1 MIHRIATI
9 LKDRIA
15 AFTYVDK
22 IGGMVRVA
30 RQQREGREIVIPVAG
45 DVDEAYACDP
55 ATIRDM
61 VPDDRYGCMVYFE
74 DRGTTRITERT
85 RGTSYRASLRLV
97 CWVNTLKFGSDP
109 TTADRILEQ
118 FTNDLNVGQ
127 PYNTDTLI
135 GLKHSVEG
143 FPQRGASIFSQYT
156 YPEAERQYLL
166 WPFDAFAL
174 DITATYRIKPGCEE
188 APVPDDD
195 ACWTPPVTRKRRNP
209 SEFTCDEL
217 TDPVTG
223 LTAAQLGPECLDCEG
238 GGPCP
243 PTTVNGTESD
253 TPTILVQQGGVNV
266 GTLNPATGIHTVP
279 ECDPCDPLTSDIAGV
294 QIINEADPCGV
305 DVALTCADTVDAV
318 WVEVAVEAQ
327 KVGLYTASAQVN
339 GRTSYENAPNHV
351 IEWTGTQYQLRDIFT
366 GPDWVTTNAP
376 ATPWAGTWV
385 NVSDGNPIDGSV
397 AQGTIGD
404 ICRTPCNPLDYE
416 VYNTE
421 ATLLIDGSQV
431 DPCGALVQLVVQDAS
446 VRLRDTAANLLST
459 TAVPATKTVD
469 ITAPDASWTLKDTA
483 GNTLDSGAI
492 ASGGAEDIVA
502 PDAKVQLLD
511 SAGNNI
517 GSANS
522 YLSGSSN
529 NPTAPDGTFRTTDG
543 LTTIAAVKSNGTAD
557 APQTRVPYK
566 DAANADQLTTAA
578 DTEFASGTLRPA
590 GFIPRITIYESDGVT
605 VQGYADIG
613 SPFYTVDAC
622 PPSSPAFTKFI
633 WQAGDADTYLWT
645 VTADEAGTYGT
656 YTPTGTNG
664 TLTYSKNGGGYAA
677 LSGAITLAV
686 SDTITV
692 RRTTTTNAGSVKW
705 EA

>member
-22 IGGMVRVA
+22 IGGLVRVA
-30 RQQREGREIVIPVAG
+30 RQQRAGAEIVIPVAG

-174 DITATYRIKPGCEE
+174 DIIATYRIKPGCEE

-223 LTAAQLGPECLDCEG
+223 LTAEQLGPDCLDCEG
-238 GGPCP
+238 GGPIPPTVVNGTEITGQTVTVTQDGNPVGTVNPATGAVVVPPCDPCP

-253 TPTILVQQGGVNV
+253 TPTILVQQGGVEV
-266 GTLNPATGIHTVP
+266 GTLNPATGVHTVP
-279 ECDPCDPLTSDIAGV
+279 ECDSCPFDIEV
-294 QIINEADPCGV
+294 YV
-305 DVALTCADTVDAV
+305 DTVLVD
-318 WVEVAVEAQ
+318 
-327 KVGLYTASAQVN
+327 
-339 GRTSYENAPNHV
+339 
-351 IEWTGTQYQLRDIFT
+351 
-366 GPDWVTTNAP
+366 
-376 ATPWAGTWV
+376 
-385 NVSDGNPIDGSV
+385 
-397 AQGTIGD
+397 TI
-404 ICRTPCNPLDYE
+404 LD
-416 VYNTE
+416 
-421 ATLLIDGSQV
+421 V
-431 DPCGALVQLVVQDAS
+431 DPCV
-446 VRLRDTAANLLST
+446 N
-459 TAVPATKTVD
+459 
-469 ITAPDASWTLKDTA
+469 
-483 GNTLDSGAI
+483 NTL
-492 ASGGAEDIVA
+492 
-502 PDAKVQLLD
+502 
-511 SAGNNI
+511 NI
-517 GSANS
+517 NW
-522 YLSGSSN
+522 N
-529 NPTAPDGTFRTTDG
+529 
-543 LTTIAAVKSNGTAD
+543 
-557 APQTRVPYK
+557 
-566 DAANADQLTTAA
+566 
-578 DTEFASGTLRPA
+578 
-590 GFIPRITIYESDGVT
+590 
-605 VQGYADIG
+605 
-613 SPFYTVDAC
+613 
-622 PPSSPAFTKFI
+622 
-633 WQAGDADTYLWT
+633 
-645 VTADEAGTYGT
+645 
-656 YTPTGTNG
+656 
-664 TLTYSKNGGGYAA
+664 
-677 LSGAITLAV
+677 
-686 SDTITV
+686 
-692 RRTTTTNAGSVKW
+692 
-705 EA
+705 

>member
-15 AFTYVDK
+15 AYTYVDK
-22 IGGMVRVA
+22 IGGLTRIA
-30 RQQREGREIVIPVAG
+30 RQQREGREVVIPVAG

-109 TTADRILEQ
+109 MTADRILEQ
-118 FTNDLNVGQ
+118 FVNDLNVGQ

-156 YPEAERQYLL
+156 YPEAARQYLL

-195 ACWTPPVTRKRRNP
+195 ACWTPPVTKKRRNP

-217 TDPVTG
+217 TDPATG

-266 GTLNPATGIHTVP
+266 GTLNPATGVHTVP
-279 ECDPCDPLTSDIAGV
+279 ECDPCPPCDPLTVTLDGV
-294 QIINEADPCGV
+294 EIVNEADPCGV
-305 DVALTCADTVDAV
+305 DVELTCADTVDAV
-318 WVEVAVEAQ
+318 WVNGAGDNNSNGIYIFDGYGGPAGIMAAKKYRNSFGHIIAASDFDGPEGPFGWTLYDSTDGQ
-327 KVGLYTASAQVN
+327 DYSSGSLDFSTFPSVGQWISGSGVDP
-339 GRTSYENAPNHV
+339 APTV
-351 IEWTGTQYQLRDIFT
+351 RQ
-366 GPDWVTTNAP
+366 A
-376 ATPWAGTWV
+376 
-385 NVSDGNPIDGSV
+385 
-397 AQGTIGD
+397 TIGD
-404 ICRTPCNPLDYE
+404 ICGGGDCPACEDVT
-416 VYNTE
+416 
-421 ATLLIDGSQV
+421 
-431 DPCGALVQLVVQDAS
+431 VQL
-446 VRLRDTAANLLST
+446 RDSAGNNIGAADVYPAGT
-459 TAVPATKTVD
+459 TTTK
-469 ITAPDASWTLKDTA
+469 TAPDASWTLKDQD

-492 ASGGAEDIVA
+492 ASGGAADIVA

-517 GSANS
+517 GSSNS
-522 YLSGSSN
+522 YLSGSIN
-529 NPTAPDGTFRTTDG
+529 NLTAPDGTFRTTDG
-543 LTTIAAVKSNGTAD
+543 LTTIAPVKSNGTAD
-557 APQTRVPYK
+557 APQTQVPYK
-566 DAANADQLTTAA
+566 DAANADQLTTAE
-578 DTEFASGTLRPA
+578 DTVFASGTLRPDTI
-590 GFIPRITIYESDGVT
+590 IPRITIYESDGVT
-605 VQGYADIG
+605 VQGYTDIG
-613 SPFYTVDAC
+613 NPFYTVDAC
-622 PPSSPAFTKFI
+622 PPSAPAFVKFI

>member
-22 IGGMVRVA
+22 IGGLTRVA
-30 RQQREGREIVIPVAG
+30 RQQREGTEIVIPVAG

-118 FTNDLNVGQ
+118 FVNDLNVGQ

-143 FPQRGASIFSQYT
+143 IPQRGASIFSQYT
-156 YPEAERQYLL
+156 YPEAARQYLL

-223 LTAAQLGPECLDCEG
+223 LTAEQLGPECLDCEG
-238 GGPCP
+238 GGPCEP
-243 PTTVNGTESD
+243 LGYDLHNTLDKILISGVILDPCGQTLELTAPDAELTFDGQPLLTIPSGVTQDIDCDTVLD
-253 TPTILVQQGGVNV
+253 AAYVVDGGSVTGSYV
-266 GTLNPATGIHTVP
+266 ITGTLNGRSIYTLDANHSLRYSGTRWELVKPGSDYQAVVGSQTYPWQADWSATPATVTQGTIATVCGGADCNP
-279 ECDPCDPLTSDIAGV
+279 SIELRVNDGRVFTTLDLDCGLNEYNIKV
-294 QIINEADPCGV
+294 INEADETVGEY
-305 DVALTCADTVDAV
+305 VALKNAIVVPTALTLCQQVTAGTSAEVATCVISSGKRAGVLAELIPTVDTADVLAQVIGPLTPPQDAV
-318 WVEVAVEAQ
+318 VAVT
-327 KVGLYTASAQVN
+327 V
-339 GRTSYENAPNHV
+339 
-351 IEWTGTQYQLRDIFT
+351 QLRDS
-366 GPDWVTTNAP
+366 GGTN
-376 ATPWAGTWV
+376 
-385 NVSDGNPIDGSV
+385 
-397 AQGTIGD
+397 IG
-404 ICRTPCNPLDYE
+404 
-416 VYNTE
+416 
-421 ATLLIDGSQV
+421 
-431 DPCGALVQLVVQDAS
+431 
-446 VRLRDTAANLLST
+446 
-459 TAVPATKTVD
+459 
-469 ITAPDASWTLKDTA
+469 APDVYTPGT
-483 GNTLDSGAI
+483 NTT
-492 ASGGAEDIVA
+492 
-502 PDAKVQLLD
+502 K
-511 SAGNNI
+511 
-517 GSANS
+517 
-522 YLSGSSN
+522 
-529 NPTAPDGTFRTTDG
+529 TAPDGTFRTTNG
-543 LTTIAAVKSNGTAD
+543 LTTIAAVRSNGTAD

-566 DAANADQLTTAA
+566 DAANADQLTTAE
-578 DTEFASGTLRPA
+578 DTVFSGGTLRPDT
-590 GFIPRITIYESDGVT
+590 FIPRITIYESDGVT
-605 VQGYADIG
+605 VQGYTDIG
-613 SPFYTVDAC
+613 TPFYTVDAC
-622 PPSSPAFTKFI
+622 PACPVVTKFI

-677 LSGAITLAV
+677 LSGSITLAV